1 MRTHTYTHTQ
11 TQTNIPYTKTQ
22 TNIHKDTNKQTHR
35 NNQKFT
41 IYVRAGNLRFLY
53 FLNNKEN
60 KEELEIHNICL
71 LIKRVINNRVSNGHE

>member
-35 NNQKFT
+35 NNQK
-41 IYVRAGNLRFLY
+41 L
-53 FLNNKEN
+53 K
-60 KEELEIHNICL
+60 IHNLCSRRQSQIF
-71 LIKRVINNRVSNGHE
+71 IFFEQQRK